1 MKTIKSILLTV
12 VLTTVSLQVNSQRN
26 YTLDTNS
33 TFEVAGT
40 STVHDWVMK
49 STEASG
55 IANLTVKDSKINSI
69 NSLSIS
75 LLAESLKSYKT
86 SMDNVAYEAL
96 DTEAHKYIE
105 YVLKS
110 AEKLDETTWNLTGV
124 YTIAGVSKEYKTQVK
139 TIATKGGFTLQGSN
153 QITFGDFEMTPPKAA
168 LGVVKAGK
176 DLTVI
181 FNVVLNEIDPN
192 SKMQKSLSNL

>member
-1 MKTIKSILLTV
+1 MINLYFINMKTIQSFLLTIIF
-12 VLTTVSLQVNSQRN
+12 TTMALEANAQKN
-26 YTLDTNS
+26 YSIAANS

-49 STEASG
+49 STEGTGS
-55 IANLTVKDSKINSI
+55 ANLIIKDSKLASI
-69 NSLSIS
+69 NSLSVS
-75 LLAESLKSYKT
+75 LLAESLKSYKA
-86 SMDNVAYEAL
+86 SMDKVAYEAM
-96 DTEAHKYIE
+96 DTETHKYIE

-110 AEKLDETTWNLTGV
+110 AEKIDDNTWNLTGI

-139 TIATKGGFTLQGSN
+139 VTTNKGSIILQGSN

-181 FNVVLNEIDPN
+181 FNII
-192 SKMQKSLSNL
+192 LS

>member
-1 MKTIKSILLTV
+1 MKTIQSFLLTV
-12 VLTTVSLQVNSQRN
+12 IFTTIALQANAQKN
-26 YTLDTNS
+26 YSVAAHS

-49 STEASG
+49 STEG
-55 IANLTVKDSKINSI
+55 TGMANLIIKDSKLATI
-69 NSLSIS
+69 NSLRIS
-75 LLAESLKSYKT
+75 LLAESLKSYKA
-86 SMDNVAYEAL
+86 SMDKVAYEAL
-96 DTEAHKYIE
+96 NTETHKNIE

-110 AEKLDETTWNLTGV
+110 AEKIDDNTWNLTGV

-139 TIATKGGFTLQGSN
+139 VTTSKGNIILQGSN

-181 FNVVLNEIDPN
+181 FNIVL
-192 SKMQKSLSNL
+192 S

>member
-1 MKTIKSILLTV
+1 MINLYFINMKTIQSFLLTV
-12 VLTTVSLQVNSQRN
+12 IFTTMALQANAQKN
-26 YTLDTNS
+26 YSVAANS

-49 STEASG
+49 STEG
-55 IANLTVKDSKINSI
+55 IGMANLIVKDSKLTGI
-69 NSLSIS
+69 NSLRIS
-75 LLAESLKSYKT
+75 LLAESLKSYKV
-86 SMDNVAYEAL
+86 SMDKVAYEAL
-96 DTEAHKYIE
+96 DTETHKNIE

-110 AEKLDETTWNLTGV
+110 AEKIDDNTWNLTGV

-139 TIATKGGFTLQGSN
+139 VTTSKGNIILQGSN

-181 FNVVLNEIDPN
+181 FNII
-192 SKMQKSLSNL
+192 LS

>member
-1 MKTIKSILLTV
+1 MINQYFIKMKTLQFILLTV
-12 VLTTVSLQVNSQRN
+12 IFTSITLQTNAQNTYNVNSS
-26 YTLDTNS
+26 S

-49 STEASG
+49 STEG
-55 IANLTVKDSKINSI
+55 TGVANLTIKDSKIAGI
-69 NSLSIS
+69 NSLTIS
-75 LLAESLKSYKT
+75 LLAESLKSYKS
-86 SMDNVAYEAL
+86 SMDKVAYEAL
-96 DTEAHKYIE
+96 DTETHKNIE

-110 AEKLDETTWNLTGV
+110 AEKIDDNTWNLTGI

-139 TIATKGGFTLQGSN
+139 VTSNKGTFTLQGSN

-181 FNVVLNEIDPN
+181 FNII
-192 SKMQKSLSNL
+192 LS